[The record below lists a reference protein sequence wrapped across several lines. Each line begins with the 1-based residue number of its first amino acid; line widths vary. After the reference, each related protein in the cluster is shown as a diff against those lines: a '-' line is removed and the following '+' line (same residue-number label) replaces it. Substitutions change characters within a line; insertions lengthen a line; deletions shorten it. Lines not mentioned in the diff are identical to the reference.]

1 VRIEMRADQASV
13 QIVAASAETR
23 SALEQSLPQLRDL
36 LATQGITLGQA
47 TVNDGAAQPD
57 ARPGAWAGAPRN
69 GSTGDEP
76 AAVAGAPDSVHMI
89 LRRPDRLVDVF
100 A

>member
-1 VRIEMRADQASV
+1 VSVRIEMRADQASV
-13 QIVAASAETR
+13 QIVAASPETR

-47 TVNDGAAQPD
+47 SVHDGTAQRD
-57 ARPGAWAGAPRN
+57 ARPEAWATAPRA
-69 GSTGDEP
+69 TAGDD
-76 AAVAGAPDSVHMI
+76 AATTSGDVVRLHVRP
-89 LRRPDRLVDVF
+89 PDRLVDVF